1 MLAWLAR
8 HGQETTD
15 SHARIIDQPMPFL
28 LHWTGAVGLPEA
40 PAKPLLEPSDSAAE
54 S

>member
-1 MLAWLAR
+1 MA
-8 HGQETTD
+8 
-15 SHARIIDQPMPFL
+15 FL
-28 LHWTGAVGLPEA
+28 FYWTGGGAVGLPEA